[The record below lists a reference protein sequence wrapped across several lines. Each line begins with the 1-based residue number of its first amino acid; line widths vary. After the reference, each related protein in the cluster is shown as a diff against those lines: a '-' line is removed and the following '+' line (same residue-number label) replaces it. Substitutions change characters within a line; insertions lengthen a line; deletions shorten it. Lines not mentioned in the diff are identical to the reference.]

1 MIYRYLINNECV
13 DKLVQVGDVQNKFSS
28 LAILESKSWRL
39 PLADEEKVSANITS
53 MVPQAKKGRKA
64 SSRPGSV
71 SSEGL
76 KDLINQGRRKMQ
88 TSKIPKVQVKE
99 DENAEPKAGE
109 LSPLPVKTFDGGF
122 FTLSS
127 PATSLLG
134 ERRVLSTQTARSVG
148 RKAPVTR

>member
-1 MIYRYLINNECV
+1 MNVLLLSLV

-88 TSKIPKVQVKE
+88 TSKIPKVQVKHL
-99 DENAEPKAGE
+99 APGP
-109 LSPLPVKTFDGGF
+109 LSIGAYFEKRWSGYQETFGSISMTEIVSGAHFPVSGAHF
-122 FTLSS
+122 
-127 PATSLLG
+127 
-134 ERRVLSTQTARSVG
+134 
-148 RKAPVTR
+148 

>member
-1 MIYRYLINNECV
+1 MNDIVLLLSLV
-13 DKLVQVGDVQNKFSS
+13 DKLVQVEDVQNKFSS

-64 SSRPGSV
+64 SSRQGSV

-99 DENAEPKAGE
+99 DETAEPKAAE

-134 ERRVLSTQTARSVG
+134 ERRVHSTQTARSVG